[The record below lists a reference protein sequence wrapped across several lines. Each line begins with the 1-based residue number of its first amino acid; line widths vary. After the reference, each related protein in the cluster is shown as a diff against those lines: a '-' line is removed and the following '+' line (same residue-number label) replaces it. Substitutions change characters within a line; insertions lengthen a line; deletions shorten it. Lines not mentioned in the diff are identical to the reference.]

1 MMREGF
7 LFICCCFWAVLAVAQ
22 TDSILTQKLGYD
34 RPTIEL
40 NPNKTAKTERQKK
53 KQQPKNRFYGIKAR
67 KRVVVHPVRGRKQT
81 IETFYTLKKKNYRAP
96 DPYVPQKY
104 YYGMDAKKKYKCV
117 VVYGD
122 CKEEY
127 GWPLH
132 GLYKKEDLDIRTGQ
146 STVIEQGIF
155 YYGVKH
161 GRWEMFQFHD
171 TLLIDKKK
179 FYKGFP
185 KDAVITY
192 YDVNEKTMIKE
203 VIPYQNGVL
212 EGTYLRFYDSGRPA
226 EIGEYL
232 AGEKVH
238 KWVEFYDRDKAN
250 RKIEI
255 QYKTKPHDD
264 NFKPKVINEW
274 NEQGKQIVKNSI
286 PLTPKET
293 EEKKKAKITD

>member
-1 MMREGF
+1 MKITFFIIVG
-7 LFICCCFWAVLAVAQ
+7 LFVGLSLQAQ
-22 TDSILTQKLGYD
+22 TDSTFIKYNSSD

-40 NPNKTAKTERQKK
+40 NPNKLAKVQRQKK
-53 KQQPKNRFYGIKAR
+53 KRVPRNKFYGVRAK

-81 IETFYTLKKKNYRAP
+81 IETFYTLRKKNYRAP
-96 DPYVPQKY
+96 DPYVPHKY
-104 YYGMDAKKKYKCV
+104 YYGFDPKKKYKCV
-117 VVYGD
+117 LVYAD

-127 GWPLH
+127 GMPLH
-132 GLYKKEDLDIRTGQ
+132 GTYKKEDIDIKSMQ
-146 STVIEQGIF
+146 STVVEQGI
-155 YYGVKH
+155 YYFGVKH
-161 GRWEMFQFHD
+161 GRWEMFQFQD

-185 KDAVITY
+185 KEAVISY
-192 YDVNEKTMIKE
+192 YDVNEKTLVKE

-226 EIGEYL
+226 VIGEYL

-238 KWVEFYDRDKAN
+238 KWTEFYDRDKAN
-250 RKIEI
+250 RKIET

-274 NEQGKQIVKNSI
+274 DEFGKQVIKNGNPVNPS
-286 PLTPKET
+286 ET
-293 EEKKKAKITD
+293 KEKKKSKITD